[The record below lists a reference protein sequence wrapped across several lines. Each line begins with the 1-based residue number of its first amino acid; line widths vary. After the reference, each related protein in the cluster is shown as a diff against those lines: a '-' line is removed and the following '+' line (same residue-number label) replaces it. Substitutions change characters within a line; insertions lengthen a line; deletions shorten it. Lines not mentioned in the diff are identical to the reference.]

1 MNVVAT
7 MAAMP
12 YDWHGPDA
20 LQAPVLAAL
29 TRVVDPE
36 ISLSIVDVGLVHCV
50 SVDDTRAAVRMTMT
64 SAACP
69 VTDVIVDDVQNELD
83 RVLPPGC
90 AIDVEVVWDPP
101 WTPDRLSERARRFLQ
116 G

>member
-1 MNVVAT
+1 MS
-7 MAAMP
+7 AMP

-20 LQAPVLAAL
+20 LRAPVLAAL

-36 ISLSIVDVGLVHCV
+36 ISLSIVDVGLIHRV
-50 SVDDTRAAVRMTMT
+50 SVDDARAAVCMTMT

-69 VTDVIVDDVQNELD
+69 VTEVIVDEVQNELD

-101 WTPDRLSERARRFLQ
+101 WTPARLSERARRFLQ